1 MIAQLQ
7 GKLVEKNIT
16 DVVIDCGGVG
26 YLVEISLHTYSLIP
40 EGELIKLYTY
50 PLVREDSQRLFG
62 FMEKT
67 EREVFKL
74 LLSVSG
80 IGANTA
86 RTMLSSL
93 DPNQIAQAIASGDVR
108 TIQSVKG
115 IGTKGAQRV
124 ILDLKDKIL
133 QVLDNPQLTIVANNT
148 GREEALSA
156 LETLGYMRKQA
167 QKVVDKIL
175 STQSDATT
183 EQLIKQALK
192 QL

>member
-7 GKLVEKNIT
+7 GKLVEKNMT

-40 EGELIKLYTY
+40 EGELIKLFTY
-50 PLVREDSQRLFG
+50 QLIREDAHRLFG

-115 IGTKGAQRV
+115 IGAKGAQRV

-133 QVLDNPQLTIVANNT
+133 QVLDNPQLTVVASNT

-175 STQSDATT
+175 SSLPDATT

>member
-1 MIAQLQ
+1 M
-7 GKLVEKNIT
+7 T

-40 EGELIKLYTY
+40 EGELIKLFTY
-50 PLVREDSQRLFG
+50 QLIREDAHRLFG

-115 IGTKGAQRV
+115 IGAKGAQRV

-133 QVLDNPQLTIVANNT
+133 QVLDNPQLTVVASNT

-175 STQSDATT
+175 SSLPDATT

>member
-7 GKLVEKNIT
+7 GQLVEKNLT
-16 DVVIDCGGVG
+16 DVIIDCSGVG
-26 YLVEISLHTYSLIP
+26 YFVEISLHTYSLIP
-40 EGELIKLYTY
+40 DGDLVKLYTY
-50 PLVREDSQRLFG
+50 MMVREDAQRLFG
-62 FMEKT
+62 FMEKS

-74 LLSVSG
+74 LISVSG

-93 DPNQIAQAIASGDVR
+93 DPSQIAQAIANGDVR

-115 IGTKGAQRV
+115 IGAKTAQRV
-124 ILDLKDKIL
+124 ILDLRDKIL
-133 QVLDNPQLTIVANNT
+133 QVLDDPQISVLPSNR

-156 LETLGYMRKQA
+156 LETLGYLRKQA

-175 STQSDATT
+175 SDIPDATV
-183 EQLIKQALK
+183 EQLIKEALK